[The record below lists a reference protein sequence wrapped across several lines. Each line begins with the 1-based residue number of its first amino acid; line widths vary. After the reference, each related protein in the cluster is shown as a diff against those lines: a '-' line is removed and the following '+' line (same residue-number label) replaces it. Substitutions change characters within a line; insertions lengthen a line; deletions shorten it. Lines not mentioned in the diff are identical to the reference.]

1 MAGVT
6 TMDSMTTMGMN
17 ATTTALEPEDM
28 GIGVNDATW
37 VLIST
42 FIIFTMQSGE

>member
-1 MAGVT
+1 MS
-6 TMDSMTTMGMN
+6 TMVMN
-17 ATTTALEPEDM
+17 ATTLAMEEVDT

-42 FIIFTMQSGE
+42 FIIFTMQSGT